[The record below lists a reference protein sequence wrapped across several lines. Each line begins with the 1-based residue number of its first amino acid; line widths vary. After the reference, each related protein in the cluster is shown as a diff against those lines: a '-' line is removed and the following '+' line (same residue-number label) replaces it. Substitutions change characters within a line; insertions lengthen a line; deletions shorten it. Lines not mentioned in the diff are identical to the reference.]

1 SLAPQH
7 LLANREFHRHHN
19 IQGGRQVQ
27 WPLNIPHPWHI
38 HGFITFREAGEVQ
51 GIGEVGGASGIQ
63 YGPVL
68 AGRPMKSVDVGGGGE
83 ADNLHFLYAGLKQ
96 P

>member
-19 IQGGRQVQ
+19 IQGGRQVH

-38 HGFITFREAGEVQ
+38 HGFIKFRGSGEVQ
-51 GIGEVGGASGIQ
+51 GVGEVGGMWDTM
-63 YGPVL
+63 L
-68 AGRPMKSVDVGGGGE
+68 AGGGKKIAKVGEVFGC
-83 ADNLHFLYAGLKQ
+83 L
-96 P
+96 